1 MSNQFEAVMAKRTDA
16 ELLSVINSPVGDY
29 QPLALEAAIRE
40 FEKRNLSNDQISAA
54 KTEIKQKEQDLETK
68 ANEPLNIVSKIF
80 AFLFPGLLMLL
91 FAVTY
96 KADGYIRKYKE
107 MVRWTLYGFCFYIAF
122 IVITGLLVY
131 FQ

>member
-29 QPLALEAAIRE
+29 QPLAVEAAKRE

-54 KTEIKQKEQDLETK
+54 KTEIKQKEQNLETK
-68 ANEPLNIVSKIF
+68 ANEPLNIVAKIF
-80 AFLFPGLLMLL
+80 AFLFPGFLMLL

-96 KADGYIRKYKE
+96 KADGYIRKYRE
-107 MVRWTLYGFCFYIAF
+107 SVRWTLYGLCFYIAF
-122 IVITGLLVY
+122 IVITGLWVY